1 MTQGGVI
8 SYGAPP
14 YFFSYIIKYLFF
26 PLLMIYRE
34 QPGRAASG
42 EAARQGASADR
53 RGLARFLPV
62 SKLSAWDQSCRVRY
76 DCREN
81 DAGMGMIR
89 QEGERVIHSSS
100 Q

>member
-1 MTQGGVI
+1 
-8 SYGAPP
+8 
-14 YFFSYIIKYLFF
+14 
-26 PLLMIYRE
+26 MIYRE
-34 QPGRAASG
+34 QPGRAVSG

-62 SKLSAWDQSCRVRY
+62 SELSAWAYGCGVRHG
-76 DCREN
+76 CSES

-100 Q
+100 K